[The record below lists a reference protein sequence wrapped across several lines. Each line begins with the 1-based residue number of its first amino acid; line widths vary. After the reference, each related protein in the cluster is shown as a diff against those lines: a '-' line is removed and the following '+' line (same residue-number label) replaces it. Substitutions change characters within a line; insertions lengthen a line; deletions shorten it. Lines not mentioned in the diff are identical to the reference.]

1 MAITPEQR
9 AAVRESLIAAGVLTE
24 DEPQTRAEAKQRA
37 TETPNRWIPDPA
49 TRSWLYGI
57 LVCLAAIGVGYG
69 IITAEQGGLWLSL
82 AAAVLGVGPL
92 VAGRNVPR
100 N

>member
-9 AAVRESLIAAGVLTE
+9 AAVREALISAGVLE
-24 DEPQTRAEAKQRA
+24 DAPTTRAEVKQRA
-37 TETPNRWIPDPA
+37 TLTPNRWIPSPDA
-49 TRSWLYGI
+49 RRWLYGV
-57 LVCLAAIGVGYG
+57 LVTLAGVGVGYG

-82 AAAVLGVGPL
+82 GAAVLGVGPL

-100 N
+100 D